1 MEEETE
7 EPNKKCKNTP
17 EQLRSI
23 VRLFEE
29 MENRSLLS
37 GNGRNSQTNE
47 NG

>member
-7 EPNKKCKNTP
+7 EPKKKCKNTP

-29 MENRSLLS
+29 LENRSLLS
-37 GNGRNSQTNE
+37 GNESKSQTNV
-47 NG
+47 